1 MDVIKSIRV
10 RKRVPT
16 TEEST
21 GTSDIKVTL
30 YEKGRRKRIV
40 KGFSLNAQSEEV
52 SEVWKELRYE
62 GDRYENLTDDQIIDD
77 FIRIKTLSE
86 RPQGD
91 KIKVGFPPKDETF
104 YQKIQDPFDTRVP
117 IQRYF
122 GFDPYYLNNGAEIY
136 VKWFKANVTE
146 IEWEFSNAT
155 PTGTVSSTNSV
166 FATGSVVIKI
176 ETNEPNKLPLFF
188 TYSAS
193 NNPIQ
198 NGVTP
203 SYLDIENYW
212 ESITSPGINQ
222 IVGLSANGGQYMV
235 PGEKFVNPED
245 LVAQGGKEYSIE
257 KYDGSKFLGMYERL
271 DVVPPD
277 IVRRIEV
284 YPPKDSEGKYLEKPW
299 AVEKSTNDVM
309 TDVNL
314 RYINDIATKIDLD
327 YKYFKDDLG
336 LQTLENVKNGTI
348 GAKTQSYLMDS
359 SLISNLIEYWQKK
372 VPNYTGLNLC
382 YPDNLSCNLVKY
394 ISPIDPVADDV
405 QELADVTPG
414 LSPSIPGQTP
424 SQPTKQKLNFI
435 FPENFEIIERV
446 PVPEFS
452 IYVGDAPI
460 EEIDGQFIAEE
471 FEDLGELDDEYKE
484 GGYTGP
490 EEDFDAVAGVSFNL
504 AELLRDENPVIV
516 EAPAEQQKADGVEFG
531 GSTVNAPS
539 GSVSKTKIDVPSE
552 LAAVQNASVL
562 KKQSM
567 GNGKMREPA
576 DIVSAKLGSIK
587 GEDVIKDMNQFIQ
600 DVLGPF
606 AKWLKSKH
614 PDIYKNWY
622 ITSASRGYI
631 PSGGSLTSQHMKG
644 QAIDSTYLGSK
655 RTKPE
660 NNIKLMNA
668 ILEWYKDNPLGYGQI
683 LFETRDKLD
692 GKPADSCWI
701 HWSYTRGT
709 KRLMFARFHNDTT
722 KSASANKTGAYVLPT
737 LTKSSLGF

>member
-155 PTGTVSSTNSV
+155 PTGSMSS
-166 FATGSVVIKI
+166 TGSVVIKI
-176 ETNEPNKLPLFF
+176 ETNEPDRIPLFF
-188 TYSAS
+188 TYSSS
-193 NNPIQ
+193 NNPLQ

-203 SYLDIENYW
+203 SYFDIETYW
-212 ESITSPGINQ
+212 ESITSPGLNQ
-222 IVGLSANGGQYMV
+222 IVGLSANGVQYMV

-245 LVAQGGKEYSIE
+245 LVPQGGKEYSIE

-271 DVVPPD
+271 DIVPPD

-309 TDVNL
+309 TDVSL

-336 LQTLENVKNGTI
+336 LQTLGS
-348 GAKTQSYLMDS
+348 KTQSYLMDS
-359 SLISNLIEYWQKK
+359 SLISNLLEHWRKK
-372 VPNYTGLNLC
+372 VPNYAGLNLC
-382 YPDNLSCNLVKY
+382 YPDNLSCSLVNY
-394 ISPIDPVADDV
+394 ISPIDPVLEDI

-452 IYVGDAPI
+452 IYIGDPPV

-471 FEDLGELDDEYKE
+471 FDDVGELDDEYKE
-484 GGYTGP
+484 GGFTGP
-490 EEDFDAVAGVSFNL
+490 EEDFDAVTGYSFNWT
-504 AELLRDENPVIV
+504 EILRDENPVVV
-516 EAPAEQQKADGVEFG
+516 EASPEQQQADGVEFG

-539 GSVSKTKIDVPSE
+539 GSVSKTKVTLPPE
-552 LAAVQNASVL
+552 LAAVQGSDKI
-562 KKQSM
+562 KKQSN
-567 GNGKMREPA
+567 GNGLQEIK
-576 DIVSAKLGSIK
+576 SIK
-587 GEDVIKDMNQFIQ
+587 GLTAEEITKNMNEFVQ

-606 AKWLKSKH
+606 AKWLKSKY
-614 PDIYKNWY
+614 PDIYKNWH
-622 ITSASRGYI
+622 INSGSRAYI
-631 PSGGSLTSQHMKG
+631 PPGGSATSQHFKG
-644 QAIDSTYLGSK
+644 QAIDHCYLGSRK
-655 RTKPE
+655 SNPE
-660 NNIKLMNA
+660 GNIKLCNA
-668 ILEWYKDNPLGYGQI
+668 MLEWYKSNPVGYGQI
-683 LFETRDKLD
+683 LFETRD
-692 GKPADSCWI
+692 PSSCWI

-709 KRLMFARFHNDTT
+709 KRLMFARFHNDST
-722 KSASANKTGAYVLPT
+722 KKASANKTGAYVLPT